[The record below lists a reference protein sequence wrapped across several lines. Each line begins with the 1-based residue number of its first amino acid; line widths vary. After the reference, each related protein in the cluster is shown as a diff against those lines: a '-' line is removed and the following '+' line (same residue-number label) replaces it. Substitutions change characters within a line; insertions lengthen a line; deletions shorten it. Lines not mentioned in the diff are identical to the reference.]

1 MQNSDVAFIL
11 LELSEPQKHQRQ
23 PADVLCQNAAALTN
37 WRRKFEREVSRTT
50 SQIDNDVSGPQI
62 QCLDNIGW
70 TLPLVAFSFDRVQ
83 TRKSIKALVSYVD
96 EEQDRNGTQKKK
108 DKFDAIAQSAR
119 TSRLSGP
126 PGFVFPVPSCFPP
139 YFETGNF

>member
-1 MQNSDVAFIL
+1 MSSATTL
-11 LELSEPQKHQRQ
+11 PLSPTAGESLRVKYPEPH
-23 PADVLCQNAAALTN
+23 P
-37 WRRKFEREVSRTT
+37 
-50 SQIDNDVSGPQI
+50 QIDNDVSGPQI

-119 TSRLSGP
+119 TSRRSGA
-126 PGFVFPVPSCFPP
+126 PGFVFPVPSRFPP